1 MVLRPTR
8 TGLALTL
15 AMVIVGSGSSIAMA
29 DKAPPALPTQGQLD
43 AASAAVSDKRA
54 GLEQIESD
62 LVSANARVLGAAHDA
77 EIAAE
82 AYNGAR
88 WRLEQARA
96 EHEAASA
103 GLAQARRAVTEQRD
117 QIAVL
122 VADSYQRGS
131 GLNAATVLLSNEGP
145 EGVMNRLGV
154 ARAAGDSMQ
163 AKFLVFKQAK
173 AEADEA
179 ERRAKRAETAQQVL
193 VAEARTAQSVAQ
205 HAASQAQDSAEAL
218 KLQEAGLAEELTR
231 AENIS
236 ADLARQRQV
245 GLARQAAQ
253 RAAGIE
259 KARQSDERLSA
270 PAESGPDS
278 NRPESNQADS
288 DKAAA
293 DDAPPVVADPPPAGS
308 GVSAALNY
316 ARSKLGL
323 PYRWGASGP
332 SSFDCSGL
340 TMMAWRAGGKSL
352 PHYSAAQYSASTPI
366 SRAALRP
373 GDLVF
378 WGSSPRSIHHVA
390 LYIGNGQILHAPRTG
405 QPVRVDSIDYW
416 IAPRY
421 FGRP

>member
-1 MVLRPTR
+1 M
-8 TGLALTL
+8 
-15 AMVIVGSGSSIAMA
+15 
-29 DKAPPALPTQGQLD
+29 
-43 AASAAVSDKRA
+43 
-54 GLEQIESD
+54 
-62 LVSANARVLGAAHDA
+62 
-77 EIAAE
+77 
-82 AYNGAR
+82 
-88 WRLEQARA
+88 
-96 EHEAASA
+96 
-103 GLAQARRAVTEQRD
+103 
-117 QIAVL
+117 
-122 VADSYQRGS
+122 
-131 GLNAATVLLSNEGP
+131 
-145 EGVMNRLGV
+145 
-154 ARAAGDSMQ
+154 
-163 AKFLVFKQAK
+163 
-173 AEADEA
+173 
-179 ERRAKRAETAQQVL
+179 
-193 VAEARTAQSVAQ
+193 
-205 HAASQAQDSAEAL
+205 
-218 KLQEAGLAEELTR
+218 QEAGLAEELTR

-236 ADLARQRQV
+236 AGLARQRHV

-253 RAAGIE
+253 RAAEIE

>member
-8 TGLALTL
+8 TGLALAL
-15 AMVIVGSGSSIAMA
+15 AILIVGSGSSMASA
-29 DKAPPALPTQGQLD
+29 DKTPPTLPSQGQLD
-43 AASAAVSDKRA
+43 AAAATVSDKRA
-54 GLEQIESD
+54 GLEQVEAE
-62 LVSANARVLGAAHDA
+62 LVSANARVLSAAQDA

-103 GLAQARRAVTEQRD
+103 DLAKARQAITEQRE

-122 VADSYQRGS
+122 VADSYQKGS
-131 GLNAATVLLSNEGP
+131 DLNAATVLLSNEGP

-154 ARAAGDSMQ
+154 AKAAGDSMQ
-163 AKFLVFKQAK
+163 AKFLAFKQAS
-173 AEADEA
+173 AEADDA
-179 ERRAKRAETAQQVL
+179 ERRAKRAEVAQEEL
-193 VAEARTAQSVAQ
+193 VAEAQAAQSVAEQ
-205 HAASQAQDSAEAL
+205 AANQAQGFASAL
-218 KLQEAGLAEELTR
+218 KQQETGLAEELTR

-236 ADLARQRQV
+236 AGLARQRQA
-245 GLARQAAQ
+245 GLERQAAQ
-253 RAAGIE
+253 RAVEIE
-259 KARQSDERLSA
+259 KARQSDDRPAA
-270 PAESGPDS
+270 PAEVGPDS
-278 NRPESNQADS
+278 NRADS
-288 DKAAA
+288 TDRADS

-308 GVSAALNY
+308 GVSAAINY
-316 ARSKLGL
+316 ARSKLGS
-323 PYRWGASGP
+323 PYRWGAAGP

-366 SRAALRP
+366 SRAALQP

-405 QPVRVDSIDYW
+405 KPVQVDSIDYW
-416 IAPRY
+416 VAPRY